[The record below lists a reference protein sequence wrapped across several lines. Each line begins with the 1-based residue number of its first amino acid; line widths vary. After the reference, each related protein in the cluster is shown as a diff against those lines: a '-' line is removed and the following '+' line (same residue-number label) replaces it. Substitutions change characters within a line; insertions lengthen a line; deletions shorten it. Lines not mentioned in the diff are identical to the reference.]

1 MTNSFDREPKF
12 KDIYADCEAEANI
25 IVKITGDSEPDDW
38 PMWLQIAWDKTGR
51 TPGAVYPAA
60 INDDSWLQVMDFD
73 GNVHQVREGDAL
85 AWNLG
90 GVAYKDLLAFDQPQV
105 YVIPKEN
112 QQLDQLNAKHLQL
125 QSTLTNA

>member
-12 KDIYADCEAEANI
+12 KDIYADCEPEANI
-25 IVKITGDSEPDDW
+25 VVKITGNSEPDDW
-38 PMWLQIAWDKTGR
+38 PRWLRIAWNKPKR

-60 INDDSWLQVMDFD
+60 VGDDFWLKVVDFD
-73 GNVHQVREGDAL
+73 GNVHEVKEGDSL